1 MVYDGAEYVS
11 GKGGIGMKRI
21 MVEPAQE
28 IELIDPIEDKK
39 YHGFCNMRSLLEFQ
53 KIMNKLE
60 INLDSLED
68 SNILPCCV
76 YAIFMPE
83 SGISY
88 EEAERISNKIS
99 MLSGR
104 EVVETFMES
113 LYTMMDDKQKEIA
126 KKVMARYVTMKQRK
140 G

>member
-21 MVEPAQE
+21 MVDPAQE
-28 IELIDPIEDKK
+28 IELIDPIEDRK

-60 INLDSLED
+60 INMDSLED

-88 EEAERISNKIS
+88 EEAERISNRMS
-99 MLSGR
+99 MMSGR

>member
-53 KIMNKLE
+53 KIMNNLE

-88 EEAERISNKIS
+88 EEAERISNRMS
-99 MLSGR
+99 MMSGR